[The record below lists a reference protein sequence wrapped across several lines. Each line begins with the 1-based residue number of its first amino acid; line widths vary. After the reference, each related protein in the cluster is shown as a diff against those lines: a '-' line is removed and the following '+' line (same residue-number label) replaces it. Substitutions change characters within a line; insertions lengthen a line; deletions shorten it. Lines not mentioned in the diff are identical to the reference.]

1 MHITYCTLTIS
12 DEILIVRMHALGSIE
27 VRIFTLMIM
36 LISRQCRYC
45 RGGDC
50 SVTAA
55 RKPTLTF
62 LLLEDVHSCC
72 CYLWLTP
79 CVCRFRCQERGRHQT
94 ICTDTKY
101 KHGFFF
107 PLQLGACYLNLIIH
121 NKAKCLRSFNLD
133 IDTMYYTL
141 LANYA
146 AANI

>member
-12 DEILIVRMHALGSIE
+12 DEILIVMMHALGSIE

-36 LISRQCRYC
+36 LTSRHCSYC

-55 RKPTLTF
+55 RKPTLT
-62 LLLEDVHSCC
+62 LLLQDVLHSCR
-72 CYLWLTP
+72 CYLRLTP
-79 CVCRFRCQERGRHQT
+79 GCRFRCQERGRHQT

-101 KHGFFF
+101 KHRFFF

-121 NKAKCLRSFNLD
+121 NKAKYWVFQFRYWYYILIL
-133 IDTMYYTL
+133 IYTMF
-141 LANYA
+141 AC
-146 AANI
+146 